1 MYIKNRV
8 LRGGICVSKG
18 SKQQFKQFPINSI
31 QDACHVLGMMIS
43 GVIVHLTKY
52 KEYSG
57 EANDLLEN
65 CDTEF
70 IPAKQYEDIKD
81 KLLYRQ
87 FEILKLIA
95 DCQSSSFSY
104 IELRKLLKKKQYL
117 KTQLPENISSFLNE
131 LLDVRNWTFHNPQ
144 SLTVAAKEAAEKT
157 IPDYLK
163 AYLKIQ
169 PQLNPVIVQVAD
181 KYETRLLASFVLHTQ
196 SRIERFEAILKNMQ
210 SDYQEM
216 YDSIENKP
224 YLLTRVGFSSVVQYR
239 PHFVTMGLF
248 GYHNDVAQISMAI
261 QKSKYDG
268 TEEMFNK
275 WVIHPKE
282 VPAEESEKNAN

>member
-1 MYIKNRV
+1 M
-8 LRGGICVSKG
+8 SKG
-18 SKQQFKQFPINSI
+18 SKQQFKQFPINSV

-43 GVIVHLTKY
+43 GVIVHLSKY

-57 EANDLLEN
+57 EANALLEN

-70 IPAKQYEDIKD
+70 IPAKQYDDIKD

-87 FEILKLIA
+87 FEILKLTA
-95 DCQSSSFSY
+95 DHQSSSFSY
-104 IELRKLLKKKQYL
+104 IALRNLLLKKQYL
-117 KTQLPENISSFLNE
+117 KTQLPENITSFLNE

-144 SLTVAAKEAAEKT
+144 SLTVAAKEAAEKN
-157 IPDYLK
+157 IPAELK

-169 PQLNPVIVQVAD
+169 PQLNPVIVQIAD
-181 KYETRLLASFVLHTQ
+181 KYETLLLASFVLHTQ
-196 SRIERFEAILKNMQ
+196 RRIEQFEAILKSMQ

-224 YLLTRVGFSSVVQYR
+224 YLLTSEGLSSVVQYC
-239 PHFVTMGLF
+239 PHRMTAGLY

-275 WVIHPKE
+275 WVIHPNT
-282 VPAEESEKNAN
+282 SECPNEDNKK